1 MSKKFEKIT
10 LTTCIETYW
19 PTDRKESLG
28 MTALDEL
35 IPLIEKYCTE
45 VTLLDYDLEGE
56 YELVKKPEAKEV
68 ERDED

>member
-1 MSKKFEKIT
+1 
-10 LTTCIETYW
+10 
-19 PTDRKESLG
+19 